1 MRIFLVIIMVLV
13 FFPAQV
19 FAVDPIP
26 NTPTIAT
33 PQPEFPKTPQY
44 AAIAVSPKTLD
55 YGISQNAASQM
66 EAEDAAKK
74 QCATGNSKPMDCQIT
89 VYFYDACGA
98 IAVKPKGD
106 VGLNMGLKSDR
117 GGAYGADWGKTQS
130 SAERKALRIC
140 ENIAPSGC
148 RIAKSFCSQ

>member
-1 MRIFLVIIMVLV
+1 MRLFAVMMVVLM
-13 FFPAQV
+13 FSPCQA

-26 NTPTIAT
+26 NTPTIAA

-55 YGISQNAASQM
+55 YGTSQNLSSQT
-66 EAEDAAKK
+66 EAQDAAKK
-74 QCATGNSKPMDCQIT
+74 KCANGNSKAMDCQIA

-106 VGLNMGLKSDR
+106 VGLNMGTKSDR
-117 GGAYGADWGKTQS
+117 GGAYGVDWGKTQS
-130 SAERKALRIC
+130 SAERKALKIC
-140 ENIAPSGC
+140 ENKAPSGC
-148 RIAKSFCSQ
+148 RVIKSFCSQ

>member
-1 MRIFLVIIMVLV
+1 MRMFAVMMMVLMYL
-13 FFPAQV
+13 PTQA

-55 YGISQNAASQM
+55 YGTSQNMASQI
-66 EAEDAAKK
+66 EAQDAAKK
-74 QCATGNSKPMDCQIT
+74 QCTNGHSKAMDCQIT

-98 IAVKPKGD
+98 VAVKPKGD
-106 VGLNMGLKSDR
+106 VGLNMGMKSDR

-130 SAERKALRIC
+130 SAERKALKIC

-148 RIAKSFCSQ
+148 RIAKSFCSR